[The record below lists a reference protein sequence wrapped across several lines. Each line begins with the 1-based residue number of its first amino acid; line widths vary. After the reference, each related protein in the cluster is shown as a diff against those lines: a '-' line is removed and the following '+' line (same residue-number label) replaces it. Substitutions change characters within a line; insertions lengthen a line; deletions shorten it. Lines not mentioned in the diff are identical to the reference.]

1 MRGRC
6 DGEVHGVSRRIRCFY
21 AFFTAFLLITGV
33 AWVIDGDW
41 YVWLMIAD
49 ALMMAV
55 GVVRL
60 AWEQRRSDR

>member
-1 MRGRC
+1 MSG
-6 DGEVHGVSRRIRCFY
+6 RIRWLY
-21 AFFTAFLLITGV
+21 AILAVFMLITGV

-41 YVWLMIAD
+41 YGWLMAVG

-60 AWEQRRSDR
+60 AVEQRRSAR